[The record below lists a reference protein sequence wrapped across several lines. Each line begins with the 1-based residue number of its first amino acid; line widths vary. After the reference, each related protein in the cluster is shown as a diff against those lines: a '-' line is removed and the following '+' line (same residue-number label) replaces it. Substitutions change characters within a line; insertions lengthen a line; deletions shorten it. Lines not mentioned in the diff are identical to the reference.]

1 MSRLA
6 SGGGL
11 DLLWS
16 YIIVLHVVYFTII
29 RLSNMDTFSYHIM
42 DGARVVCVSSTY

>member
-1 MSRLA
+1 MSSLA

-29 RLSNMDTFSYHIM
+29 RLSNMDTSYHIM
-42 DGARVVCVSSTY
+42 DRARVVCVSRTY